1 MLAVLRK
8 PLFSDHTFSRRDHM
22 SLSRGT
28 HKVECVRVTFV
39 PTDDEQ
45 GFRNIPS
52 TFSPSS
58 RTYGWKRMHEMEC
71 LIVPKKISSNQIVV
85 EMFVEGRKGKVSAAQ
100 VHKAVERFVHE
111 KVGSEWQ
118 GLKLARISRA
128 VSAVPPE
135 RRFVRGTIE
144 EILGAKL
151 ERN

>member
-1 MLAVLRK
+1 
-8 PLFSDHTFSRRDHM
+8 M

-28 HKVECVRVTFV
+28 HKAECVRVTFV

-52 TFSPSS
+52 TFSPTS

-85 EMFVEGRKGKVSAAQ
+85 DMFVEAKKGRVTAAQ
-100 VHKAVERFVHE
+100 AHKAVEKFVHE

-128 VSAVPPE
+128 TIAVPPE

-144 EILGAKL
+144 EILGTNL
-151 ERN
+151 DRR

>member
-1 MLAVLRK
+1 
-8 PLFSDHTFSRRDHM
+8 M

-39 PTDDEQ
+39 PTDDDQ

-58 RTYGWKRMHEMEC
+58 RTYGWKRLHEMEY
-71 LIVPKKISSNQIVV
+71 LIVPKKISSNQVVV
-85 EMFVEGRKGKVSAAQ
+85 EMFVEAKKGKVTAAQ
-100 VHKAVERFVHE
+100 AQKAVERFVNE

-118 GLKLARISRA
+118 GLKLARISR
-128 VSAVPPE
+128 VSSAVPPE

-144 EILGAKL
+144 EILGANL
-151 ERN
+151 DRR

>member
-1 MLAVLRK
+1 
-8 PLFSDHTFSRRDHM
+8 M
-22 SLSRGT
+22 SLSRGS
-28 HKVECVRVTFV
+28 HKAECVRVTFV

-58 RTYGWKRMHEMEC
+58 RTYSWKRLQELEY

-85 EMFVEGRKGKVSAAQ
+85 EMFVEAKKGRVTAAQ
-100 VHKAVERFVHE
+100 AEKAVEKFVNE
-111 KVGSEWQ
+111 RVGSEWQ

-128 VSAVPPE
+128 TSALPPE

-144 EILGAKL
+144 EILGADL
-151 ERN
+151 DRG